1 MSEPGSERARSEAL
15 TPIRPW
21 PIETWGEHST
31 TGVRAAGELGVGGA
45 RMQQRILVVD
55 DESVVRQVVVASL
68 ERAGLF
74 ATAAAGAEEALA
86 MLQHGPACDVVMS
99 DIMMPGTDGLALLD
113 QVARDFPE
121 TPVVLFTALHDL
133 HIATDAF
140 RRGAFDYL
148 LKPFQRKDLIATAER
163 ALEHARRQRQSLLYR
178 QNLED
183 AVAERTQRLRTAMVD
198 LERSYDVTLEAMGDA
213 LDLRDEET
221 EGHSKRVT
229 AYTIALARA
238 AGVGADALKVIAR
251 GAFLHDI
258 GKIATP
264 DAILLKPGRLTD
276 EEMAV
281 MREHC
286 ERGYQI
292 VRKIPFLAE
301 AAEIVYSHQE
311 KYDGTGYPRGLRG
324 AEIPLGARIFAIADT
339 LDAMTSDRPY
349 RKGSSFADAIREIDR
364 CSGKQFDPVVVEAF
378 LALPRELWSS
388 LRSEVDKN
396 CHCGELLQKAAA

>member
-1 MSEPGSERARSEAL
+1 
-15 TPIRPW
+15 
-21 PIETWGEHST
+21 
-31 TGVRAAGELGVGGA
+31 
-45 RMQQRILVVD
+45 MQQRILVVD